1 MTTTF
6 VADVANQVQKF
17 WSPIFQ
23 SKMKE
28 ETILPSLVS
37 KQYEGSIA
45 QQGDT
50 VYVSAVDRPTAVRKT
65 VGTGDYDSYS
75 SQKLSTTRVSVAADT
90 IIEAGYVIENLA
102 MLQSQIGAQDS
113 AIRQGLFE
121 ALEIELNNYLYSKV
135 APSTSSPDHS
145 IASVTDFNAT
155 QLGSVRVLASQAKW
169 GQNQRWLLADPV
181 YFQDLLN
188 ATTLTSGDYAA
199 NDAPVIGGKFVL
211 QRFGFNIVEDNSAG
225 LLAGVSA
232 SGVAT
237 QDCALAMIPDWLLF
251 VMQQGVTFKL
261 SDLHSQSKRGFLLT
275 AEMLVGAS
283 LGIEGANKHIEIYNT

>member
-23 SKMKE
+23 SKLKE
-28 ETILPSLVS
+28 ETILPALVS
-37 KQYEGSIA
+37 KQYEGSI
-45 QQGDT
+45 QSQGDT

-75 SQKLSTTRVSVAADT
+75 SQKLSTTRVSIAADT

-135 APSTSSPDHS
+135 APSTSAPDHS
-145 IASVTDFNAT
+145 IASVTDFNAS
-155 QLGSVRVLASQAKW
+155 QLGAIRVLASQAKW
-169 GQNQRWLLADPV
+169 GQSARWLLADPV

-188 ATTLTSGDYAA
+188 ATTMTSGDYTST
-199 NDAPVIGGKFVL
+199 DAPVIGGKFVL

-225 LLAGVSA
+225 LLAGVG
-232 SGVAT
+232 SGTAT
-237 QDCALAMIPDWLLF
+237 ADCALAMVPDWLLF

-261 SDLHSQSKRGFLLT
+261 SDLHAQSKRGFLLT

-283 LGIEGANKHIEIYNT
+283 LGIEGANKHVEIYN

>member
-23 SKMKE
+23 SKLKE

-37 KQYEGSIA
+37 KQYEGSI
-45 QQGDT
+45 QNYGDT

-65 VGTGDYDSYS
+65 VGTGAYDSYS
-75 SQKLSTTRVSVAADT
+75 SQKLSTTRVSIAADT

-135 APSTSSPDHS
+135 APSTSAPDHS
-145 IASVTDFNAT
+145 IASVSDFNAS
-155 QLGSVRVLASQAKW
+155 QLGATRILASQAKW
-169 GQNQRWLLADPV
+169 GQNNRYLLADPQ

-188 ATTLTSGDYAA
+188 ATTMTSSDYSST
-199 NDAPVIGGKFVL
+199 DAPVVGGKFVL
-211 QRFGFNIVEDNSAG
+211 QRFGFNIIEDNSAG
-225 LLAGVSA
+225 MATGVSPL
-232 SGVAT
+232 GT
-237 QDCALAMIPDWLLF
+237 TTDLALAFVPDWLLF
-251 VMQQGVTFKL
+251 VMQQGVTFKV
-261 SDLHSQSKRGFLLT
+261 SDLHAQSKRGFLLT
-275 AEMLVGAS
+275 AELLVGAS
-283 LGIEGANKHIEIYNT
+283 LGIEGANKHIKIYNT